1 VCHEVLGLEA
11 VQRLQWVEAQG
22 LVYLLTLVRTTCCLA
37 DGRVGVII
45 VSIYSQGTGDSEASQ
60 SPSPLPSKVAMRV
73 KSRGRG
79 AGSGLTGMA

>member
-1 VCHEVLGLEA
+1 MGGGTGTGVPVDPGENTSCF
-11 VQRLQWVEAQG
+11 
-22 LVYLLTLVRTTCCLA
+22 LT
-37 DGRVGVII
+37 DGRVGVIG